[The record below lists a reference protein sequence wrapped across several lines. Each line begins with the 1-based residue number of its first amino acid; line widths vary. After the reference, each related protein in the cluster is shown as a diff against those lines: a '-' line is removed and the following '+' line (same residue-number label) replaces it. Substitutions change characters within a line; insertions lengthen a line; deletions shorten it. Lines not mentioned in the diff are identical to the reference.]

1 MKPYVQSEGYNPMK
15 LVAYTRNL
23 DVETKTRNYL
33 EVLP

>member
-1 MKPYVQSEGYNPMK
+1 MKSCAQSEGYNPMK

-23 DVETKTRNYL
+23 GVETKTRDYL